1 MKKFKFKKIYDDN
14 LTAKIVSLVIA
25 IFFWSY
31 VMGVENPTETM
42 TIRNVR
48 VNFENVESLENKGL
62 ILINQADQFVNIKV
76 SGKKNELNKLKEG
89 SVLATVDLKGFG
101 VGDSRAVVST
111 RFESNPGNIQVENV
125 TPSDVLV
132 SIDKVITKE
141 MAVKIDTLG
150 TPVENYI
157 VGDISTTS
165 PNVKIKGPK
174 ATLDKVRGLVSTID
188 ISDKKESFTISNP
201 VKAVDENGDELV
213 NIEAV
218 PNVINISVP
227 IFQTVIKPI
236 ELKTKGNLPTLLN
249 IKSYDISPSTI
260 TLKVLNNAKIPQ
272 NITTEE
278 VDLSAIN
285 KNTSIKLKLNIP
297 DGLVPIDETIEYK
310 LNLLLD
316 NYAIRRVEIKKS
328 QIEFVNLPD
337 GLKLKEKEI
346 NDTYFVDL
354 KGPEELV
361 TTLDAGNLTF
371 ICDLGNAHL
380 GLQRYEIILQ
390 SKDAN
395 LSLNNPVTIDLDM
408 EEDSLNNNIGED
420 NENNNDNNGD
430 DNDNNTIEN

>member
-236 ELKTKGNLPTLLN
+236 ELKTKSNLPTLLN

>member
-1 MKKFKFKKIYDDN
+1 M
-14 LTAKIVSLVIA
+14 
-25 IFFWSY
+25 
-31 VMGVENPTETM
+31 
-42 TIRNVR
+42 
-48 VNFENVESLENKGL
+48 
-62 ILINQADQFVNIKV
+62 
-76 SGKKNELNKLKEG
+76 
-89 SVLATVDLKGFG
+89 
-101 VGDSRAVVST
+101 
-111 RFESNPGNIQVENV
+111 
-125 TPSDVLV
+125 
-132 SIDKVITKE
+132 
-141 MAVKIDTLG
+141 
-150 TPVENYI
+150 
-157 VGDISTTS
+157 
-165 PNVKIKGPK
+165 
-174 ATLDKVRGLVSTID
+174 
-188 ISDKKESFTISNP
+188 
-201 VKAVDENGDELV
+201 DENGDELV

-249 IKSYDISPSTI
+249 IKSYDINPSTI
-260 TLKVLNNAKIPQ
+260 TLKVLNDVKIPQ

-337 GLKLKEKEI
+337 GLKLKENEI

-354 KGPEELV
+354 KGPEDLV
-361 TTLDAGNLTF
+361 TTLDAGNLSF

-395 LSLNNPVTIDLDM
+395 LSLNNPVTIDLNM
-408 EEDSLNNNIGED
+408 EEDSLNNNIGD
-420 NENNNDNNGD
+420 NNENNNNNNVD
-430 DNDNNTIEN
+430 ENDNNDIEN

>member
-14 LTAKIVSLVIA
+14 LTAKIISLVIA

-101 VGDSRAVVST
+101 VGDSRAMVST

-125 TPSDVLV
+125 TPRDVLV

-157 VGDISTTS
+157 VGEISTTS

-249 IKSYDISPSTI
+249 IKSYDINPSTI
-260 TLKVLNNAKIPQ
+260 TLKVLNDVKIPQ

-337 GLKLKEKEI
+337 GLKLKENEI

-354 KGPEELV
+354 KGPEDLV
-361 TTLDAGNLTF
+361 TTLDAGNLSF

-395 LSLNNPVTIDLDM
+395 LSLNNPVTIDLNM
-408 EEDSLNNNIGED
+408 EEDSLNNNIGD
-420 NENNNDNNGD
+420 NNENNNNNNVD
-430 DNDNNTIEN
+430 ENDNNDIEN

>member
-14 LTAKIVSLVIA
+14 LTAKIISLVIA

-101 VGDSRAVVST
+101 VGDSRAMVST

-157 VGDISTTS
+157 VGEISTTS

-249 IKSYDISPSTI
+249 IKSYDINPSTI
-260 TLKVLNNAKIPQ
+260 TLKVLNDVKIPQ

-337 GLKLKEKEI
+337 GLKLKENEI

-354 KGPEELV
+354 KGPEDLV
-361 TTLDAGNLTF
+361 TTLDAGNLSF

-395 LSLNNPVTIDLDM
+395 LSLNNPVTIDLNM
-408 EEDSLNNNIGED
+408 EEDSLNNNIGD
-420 NENNNDNNGD
+420 NNENNNNNNVD
-430 DNDNNTIEN
+430 ENDNNDIEN